1 MKLKTIGCQCDC
13 GPEVDG
19 MHTGMTLENGFK
31 ITKMNT
37 LKNGQVRIE
46 AEKWYDSGSDYK
58 DDELLKRVY
67 HTTYDLTKQI

>member
-19 MHTGMTLENGFK
+19 MHTG
-31 ITKMNT
+31 MNT